1 MKPILFLLVFVGA
14 GFGLY
19 KFLSP
24 AGTAPELVF
33 EDASGQ
39 TVSLAELREGKPYML
54 TVFLLP
60 NCSMSEF
67 SADLV
72 SKLREQYEDS
82 VAFVGLAYGNASLA
96 DRLKRDQG
104 LDFTVVGLRTV
115 TDPYAGQEFFE
126 AVRKAYGGSSG
137 VYGGTIVL
145 LDREN
150 QMVFGLSQ
158 GDVRELPDRL
168 ARL

>member
-1 MKPILFLLVFVGA
+1 VKPILFLLVFVGA
-14 GFGLY
+14 VFGLY

-24 AGTAPELVF
+24 PGTAPELVF
-33 EDASGQ
+33 EDAAGQ
-39 TVSLAELREGKPYML
+39 TVSLTELREGKPFLL

-60 NCSMSEF
+60 NCSMSDF

-72 SKLREQYEDS
+72 SDLYETHGDS
-82 VAFVGLAYGNASLA
+82 VAFLGLAYGNASVA

-104 LDFTVVGLRTV
+104 LDFTVVGLRAV
-115 TDPYAGQEFFE
+115 TDPYASQEFFE
-126 AVRKAYGGSSG
+126 AVRNAYGGSSG

-145 LDREN
+145 LNHEN
-150 QMVFGLSQ
+150 EMVFGLSQ

-168 ARL
+168 AKL

>member
-1 MKPILFLLVFVGA
+1 VKQILYLLVFVGA

-24 AGTAPELVF
+24 PGTAPELVF
-33 EDASGQ
+33 EDAAGQ
-39 TVSLAELREGKPYML
+39 AMSLAELREGKPHL
-54 TVFLLP
+54 LAVFLLP

-72 SKLREQYEDS
+72 SELHERYEDS
-82 VAFVGLAYGNASLA
+82 VAFVGLAFGNASFA
-96 DRLKRDQG
+96 DKVKQDQELG
-104 LDFTVVGLRTV
+104 FTVVGLRTV
-115 TDPYAGQEFFE
+115 TDPYAGQEFFD

-137 VYGGTIVL
+137 VYGGTIIL
-145 LDREN
+145 LNHRN
-150 QMVFGLSQ
+150 QMLFGLSQ

-168 ARL
+168 AKL

>member
-14 GFGLY
+14 VFGLY
-19 KFLSP
+19 KFLAP

-33 EDASGQ
+33 EDAAGQ
-39 TVSLAELREGKPYML
+39 TVSLAELREGKSHL
-54 TVFLLP
+54 LAVFLLP
-60 NCSMSEF
+60 NCSMSQF

-72 SKLREQYEDS
+72 GNLHEEYEDS
-82 VAFVGLAYGNASLA
+82 VAFVGLAYGNAAYA
-96 DRLKRDQG
+96 DKLKRDQG
-104 LDFTVVGLRTV
+104 LGFTVVGLRSV

-126 AVRKAYGGSSG
+126 AIKKAYGGSSG
-137 VYGGTIVL
+137 VYGGTIVML
-145 LDREN
+145 NREN

-168 ARL
+168 AAL